1 MKKKILIMYL
11 GYKPARTYG
20 GPVNS
25 INNIVEGLGNKF
37 DFYIITSNHEFRSM
51 ERLSNIEDGW
61 NTLGK
66 AKVLYLSEEELS
78 MKNIINKIYE
88 VEPDVIYLNSIFLYK
103 FLFSSL
109 KYIKNNKIKLI
120 VAPRGELCKN
130 ALKLKRAKKEVY
142 IELLKFINI
151 KNKVIWHSTSNE
163 ETMQICNKLNICK
176 KNIKQVEVLP
186 TNVINNENKTVKKEK
201 ELKCVFISRICEKK
215 NLLSAIKY
223 VKSANSNITL
233 DIYGFIED
241 IKYWEKCKKE
251 IGDLKRIKYCG
262 KLEPNRVISTFSK
275 YNLFLFPTF
284 SENYGHVIAEAM
296 MGGCPVLI
304 SNQTPWNDIK
314 KENAGFVVK
323 LGNDKEFIDTLNM
336 VYDMSSFEY
345 DKLQRNCEKYIE
357 RKIDYSRIL
366 KKYED
371 LFLQ

>member
-1 MKKKILIMYL
+1 MYL

-25 INNIVEGLGNKF
+25 INNIVEGLGDKF

-61 NTLGK
+61 NSLGK
-66 AKVLYLSEEELS
+66 ANVLYLSEEELS
-78 MKNIINKIYE
+78 IKNIVNKIYE

-103 FLFSSL
+103 FLFSGL
-109 KYIKNNKIKLI
+109 KYIKKNKVKLI

-130 ALKLKRAKKEVY
+130 ALKLKRAKKEFY
-142 IELLKFINI
+142 IDLLKFINI
-151 KNKVIWHSTSNE
+151 KNKVMWHSTSNE
-163 ETMQICNKLNICK
+163 ETMQICKKLNVCK
-176 KNIKQVEVLP
+176 RSIKQIEVLP
-186 TNVINNENKTVKKEK
+186 TNIIKNEYKTVKKEE

-233 DIYGFIED
+233 DIYGFVED

-262 KLEPNRVISTFSK
+262 ELEPNRVISTFSK
-275 YNLFLFPTF
+275 YDLFLFPTY

-323 LGNDKEFIDTLNM
+323 LGNGKEFIDTLNM
-336 VYDMSSFEY
+336 VYDMSPFEY
-345 DKLQRNCEKYIE
+345 DKLQRNCKKYIE

>member
-1 MKKKILIMYL
+1 MYL
-11 GYKPARTYG
+11 GYKPAKTYG

-25 INNIVEGLGNKF
+25 INNIVEGLENKF

-51 ERLSNIEDGW
+51 ERLSNIEYGW

-78 MKNIINKIYE
+78 IKNIVNKIYE
-88 VEPDVIYLNSIFLYK
+88 VGPDVIYLNSIFLYK

-130 ALKLKRAKKEVY
+130 ALKLKRCKKEVY
-142 IELLKFINI
+142 IDLLKFINI

-163 ETMQICNKLNICK
+163 ETVQICK
-176 KNIKQVEVLP
+176 KLNVFRKNINQIDVLP
-186 TNVINNENKTVKKEK
+186 TNIINNENKTVKKEN

-233 DIYGFIED
+233 DIYGFVED

-262 KLEPNRVISTFSK
+262 ELEPSRVVSTFSK

-314 KENAGFVVK
+314 EKNAGFVVK
-323 LGNDKEFIDTLNM
+323 LGNDKEFIETLNNM
-336 VYDMSSFEY
+336 YSMNTEEY
-345 DKLQRNCEKYIE
+345 EKLQRNCKKYIE
-357 RKIDYSRIL
+357 RKIDYKGIL
-366 KKYED
+366 KEYEKLFD
-371 LFLQ
+371 L